1 MKVNSSLT
9 DSLLR
14 STRGTSLASDCLT
27 PECQDRWWLWWW
39 WWADLKSVCA
49 FFFIF
54 FSPVLFLFICFSP
67 AWEAAPSPPPQY
79 QALLRQVASTII
91 DSINDIPCP
100 FLVFDHYDHFDHSSQ
115 FCWLRML
122 TNLGSRPQAH
132 VSQRGWWRS
141 SQMIEEMDQRVVT
154 TVDHRVVTT
163 GKRPFTT
170 TEATAPT
177 TTLSTSHVAGESHLF
192 AILFFWKDA
201 KLRVWY
207 SIVVTSYF
215 MNRIPIESN

>member
-1 MKVNSSLT
+1 M
-9 DSLLR
+9 
-14 STRGTSLASDCLT
+14 
-27 PECQDRWWLWWW
+27 
-39 WWADLKSVCA
+39 
-49 FFFIF
+49 
-54 FSPVLFLFICFSP
+54 LFLFICFSP

-141 SQMIEEMDQRVVT
+141 SRMIVEM
-154 TVDHRVVTT
+154 DHRVVTT

-177 TTLSTSHVAGESHLF
+177 TTLSTSHVAGESRLF
-192 AILFFWKDA
+192 AILFLKRCQTQSLIQHCGNELLYEQNPDWIKYFNS
-201 KLRVWY
+201 VWLQE
-207 SIVVTSYF
+207 SSSLEGTSPPRRYVLCLSLYLVSYLSF
-215 MNRIPIESN
+215 CTFIATSSMDCVFSGPKC